1 MQIKD
6 TKDVKWT
13 PVVGYEDLYLVSTNG
28 KVYSIRSH
36 KILAPRKHNAGYL
49 RVTLSR
55 NGERKDAYI
64 HRLMCEA
71 FFGTPNDG
79 RNFVNHLDENPAHNE
94 ITNLEWTTNSDNIKY
109 SWARHREER
118 TKYFQENPSRKI
130 GVVGIDKQTKEEIG
144 RWDSMSNAARDLGIH
159 VSGISYSACSNGKR
173 AAQGII
179 FYKLENEEKD
189 EGKQK

>member
-55 NGERKDAYI
+55 NGKRKDAYI

-79 RNFVNHLDENPAHNE
+79 RNYVNHLDENPAHNQ

-130 GVVGIDKQTKEEIG
+130 GVVGIDKQTKKEIG

-179 FYKLENEEKD
+179 FYKLEDEEKD

>member
-36 KILAPRKHNAGYL
+36 RVLAPRKHNAGYL
-49 RVTLSR
+49 RVTLCK
-55 NGERKDAYI
+55 NGKRKDAYI

-79 RNFVNHLDENPAHNE
+79 RNYVNHLDEDPAHNQ
-94 ITNLEWTTNSDNIKY
+94 ITNLEWTTNSNNIKY
-109 SWARHREER
+109 SWERHREER
-118 TKYFQENPSRKI
+118 AKYFQENSSLKI

>member
-79 RNFVNHLDENPAHNE
+79 RNYVNHLDENPAHNQ
-94 ITNLEWTTNSDNIKY
+94 ITNLEWTTNSNNIKY
-109 SWARHREER
+109 SWERHREER
-118 TKYFQENPSRKI
+118 AKYFQENSSLKI
-130 GVVGIDKQTKEEIG
+130 GVVGIDRQTKEEIG

-159 VSGISYSACSNGKR
+159 VSGVSYSACSNGRR
-173 AAQGII
+173 AVQGII
-179 FYKLENEEKD
+179 FYKLEDEEKD

>member
-1 MQIKD
+1 MRIKD

-55 NGERKDAYI
+55 NGKRKDAYI

-79 RNFVNHLDENPAHNE
+79 RNYVNHLDENPAHNQ
-94 ITNLEWTTNSDNIKY
+94 ITNLEWTTNSNNIKY
-109 SWARHREER
+109 SWERHREER
-118 TKYFQENPSRKI
+118 AKYFQENSSLKI
-130 GVVGIDKQTKEEIG
+130 GVVGIDRQTKKEVG
-144 RWDSMSNAARDLGIH
+144 RWDSMSNAARDLGVH
-159 VSGISYSACSNGKR
+159 VSGVSYSACSNGRR
-173 AAQGII
+173 AVQGII

>member
-36 KILAPRKHNAGYL
+36 RVLAPRKHNAGYL
-49 RVTLSR
+49 RVTLCK
-55 NGERKDAYI
+55 NGKRKDAYI

-79 RNFVNHLDENPAHNE
+79 RNYVNHLDEDPAHNQ
-94 ITNLEWTTNSDNIKY
+94 ITNLEWTTNSNNIKY
-109 SWARHREER
+109 SWERHREER
-118 TKYFQENPSRKI
+118 AKYFQENSSLKI

-159 VSGISYSACSNGKR
+159 VSGISYSACSNGRR

-179 FYKLENEEKD
+179 FYKLEDEEK
-189 EGKQK
+189 

>member
-55 NGERKDAYI
+55 NGKRKDAYI

-79 RNFVNHLDENPAHNE
+79 RNYVNHLDEDPAHNQ
-94 ITNLEWTTNSDNIKY
+94 ITNLEWTTNSNNVKY
-109 SWARHREER
+109 SWERHREER
-118 TKYFQENPSRKI
+118 AKYFQENSSLKI
-130 GVVGIDKQTKEEIG
+130 GVVGIDRQTKKEIG
-144 RWDSMSNAARDLGIH
+144 RWDSMSNAARDLGVHI
-159 VSGISYSACSNGKR
+159 SGISYSACSNGRR
-173 AAQGII
+173 AVQGII

-189 EGKQK
+189 KGKQK

>member
-55 NGERKDAYI
+55 NGKRKDAYI

-79 RNFVNHLDENPAHNE
+79 RNFVNHLDEDPAHNQ

-159 VSGISYSACSNGKR
+159 VSGISYSACSNGRR

-179 FYKLENEEKD
+179 FYKLEDEEKD

>member
-55 NGERKDAYI
+55 NGKRKDAYI

-79 RNFVNHLDENPAHNE
+79 RNYVNHLDENPAHNQ

-179 FYKLENEEKD
+179 FYKLEDEEK
-189 EGKQK
+189 

>member
-55 NGERKDAYI
+55 NGKRKDAYI

-79 RNFVNHLDENPAHNE
+79 RNYVNHLDEDPAHNQ
-94 ITNLEWTTNSDNIKY
+94 ITNLEWTTNSNNIKY
-109 SWARHREER
+109 SWERHREER
-118 TKYFQENPSRKI
+118 AKYFQENSSLKI
-130 GVVGIDKQTKEEIG
+130 GVVGIDRQTKKEIG
-144 RWDSMSNAARDLGIH
+144 RWDSMSNAARDLGVH
-159 VSGISYSACSNGKR
+159 VSGVSYSACSNGRR
-173 AAQGII
+173 AVQGII
-179 FYKLENEEKD
+179 FYKLEDEEKD

>member
-1 MQIKD
+1 MEIKD

-79 RNFVNHLDENPAHNE
+79 RNFVNHLDEDPAHNQ

-159 VSGISYSACSNGKR
+159 VSGISYSACSNGRR

-179 FYKLENEEKD
+179 FYKLEDEEKD